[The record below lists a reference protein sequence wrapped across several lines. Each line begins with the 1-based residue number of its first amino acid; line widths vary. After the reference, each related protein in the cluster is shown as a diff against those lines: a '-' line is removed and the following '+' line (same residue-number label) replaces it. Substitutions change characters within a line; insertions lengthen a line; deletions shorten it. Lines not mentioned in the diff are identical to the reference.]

1 MIVSLHCQYS
11 LYYTMWTTMLL
22 SVERSLSVLFLP
34 SFLKAAS
41 EIHFLWCLAHRELL
55 FSFTQTIVQKNHISE
70 YAADMIVSL
79 YLQYSLYYT
88 LWMTILLSDVR
99 SQSVG
104 LMFLP
109 SFLIGSKRNP
119 FPPIFGTPWIA
130 FFPPLKPL
138 PKKSQWLCWNM
149 GPLQG
154 TLQIIVGCEK
164 RICCHCTVASKIS
177 GLLVV

>member
-1 MIVSLHCQYS
+1 MIVSLYCRYS

-22 SVERSLSVLFLP
+22 SVVCSLSVLFSP
-34 SFLKAAS
+34 SFLRPQRQRAKFIS
-41 EIHFLWCLAHRELL
+41 SDLWHTANCYFPSLKQL
-55 FSFTQTIVQKNHISE
+55 SKNHISK
-70 YAADMIVSL
+70 YAADMTVSL
-79 YLQYSLYYT
+79 YLQYSFYYT
-88 LWMTILLSDVR
+88 LRMTVLLSDVR

-104 LMFLP
+104 LLFLP
-109 SFLIGSKRNP
+109 SFLKGSKRNP

-154 TLQIIVGCEK
+154 TLQIIVGCER
-164 RICCHCTVASKIS
+164 RICCHS
-177 GLLVV
+177 GNWNFLDCW